1 MNYLRSSAS
10 NLASLAGFSASK
22 KLNRSTDNE
31 KKEESLLEDS
41 EDDHIEPEQDQR
53 NRIETEQNQQNQI
66 EMEQNKQ
73 NQIEMEQNQQDQE
86 RQEQGNNE
94 IILASTVQKVMFTKL
109 VRNIDYFHARGRKYE
124 EAFFNNWVQ
133 KYRNP
138 HLGDGFAFHTL
149 GHFFYNFVVN
159 NSLKHPRNGKYW
171 QMDSE
176 DWNDYLNRLTN
187 GEATQDESS
196 EGEIVN
202 EMVKLHLRTTDKLAP
217 EQINNQTA
225 QVKIATAHVH
235 QNRPQQTEPDAQQN
249 TPATG
254 RNQKLTYNKVLP
266 KEQKEVTKVRQ
277 ITQNRAIREASPSPE
292 PISEQNLMKPR
303 TFDPDT
309 TDYYDIRENTMQ
321 QLINSHNEQVRVAE
335 MDKEITIDNLNDNT
349 KGLKQWFKKYEFLTE
364 MAGWNDARKGRKLP
378 GFLREEA
385 LGIWKRL
392 DSEKLYNYGYA
403 KTEILKKL
411 DNVERRAAAKMEY
424 LNGTQSVAES
434 AKDFARR
441 LKRLYSA
448 AGGDLND
455 IKGEEMSEAFLI
467 TILERGL
474 QPDLAKLTLT
484 RNLKS
489 WEEAMDYMKKLDLIP
504 SQGNQLGIFNITGG
518 SKGKIGT
525 GTVNELDSM
534 SVPFCSFCEILHH
547 TRAECRK
554 WMAAQT
560 VGQSDF
566 PSGSSQ
572 GQKTLNNS
580 RINSQ
585 DVRKSYYNNNGY
597 NRSARQRP
605 NQTASENKTQTSTN
619 KQE

>member
-10 NLASLAGFSASK
+10 NLASLAGFSATK
-22 KLNRSTDNE
+22 KLNRSTENE

-41 EDDHIEPEQDQR
+41 EDDHSETEQEQQ
-53 NRIETEQNQQNQI
+53 NRIEMEQNQRNQI
-66 EMEQNKQ
+66 EMEQNQQK

-86 RQEQGNNE
+86 IQEQDNNE
-94 IILASTVQKVMFTKL
+94 IILASTDQKVMFTKL
-109 VRNIDYFHARGRKYE
+109 VRNIDFFHARGRKYE
-124 EAFFNNWVQ
+124 EAYF
-133 KYRNP
+133 YRNP

-159 NSLKHPRNGKYW
+159 NRLKHPRNGRYW
-171 QMDSE
+171 QMNPE
-176 DWNDYLNRLTN
+176 DWNDYLSRLVD

-196 EGEIVN
+196 EGEIVSK
-202 EMVKLHLRTTDKLAP
+202 MVKLHLPTTSKLAP
-217 EQINNQTA
+217 EPSNNQTT
-225 QVKIATAHVH
+225 QVEIVTAHVH
-235 QNRPQQTEPDAQQN
+235 QNRPQQTEPEAQQN

-277 ITQNRAIREASPSPE
+277 QITQNRAIRVTSPSPE

-309 TDYYDIRENTMQ
+309 TDYYDIRESTMQ

-392 DSEKLYNYGYA
+392 DSEKIYNYGYA

-441 LKRLYSA
+441 LKHLYNA

-489 WEEAMDYMKKLDLIP
+489 WEEAMEFMKKLEAIP
-504 SQGNQLGIFNITGG
+504 TQEGHQLGIMSITEE
-518 SKGKIGT
+518 SKGKTGT
-525 GTVNELDSM
+525 GNVDTLDSM
-534 SVPFCSFCEILHH
+534 SVPHCSFCKKLHH
-547 TRAECRK
+547 TKAECRK

-566 PSGSSQ
+566 PLGDSHGRKQ
-572 GQKTLNNS
+572 FNN

-585 DVRKSYYNNNGY
+585 DVRKSNYNNRGY
-597 NRSARQRP
+597 NSSAQRP
-605 NQTASENKTQTSTN
+605 NQTVESDRNQGSSN
-619 KQE
+619 NQQQ